1 MTSDGVVNP
10 AVRFVT
16 VSADFAGQR
25 LDNFLMRELKG
36 VPKSKIYNILR
47 RGEVRVNKSRAKP
60 AYKLVAGDVLRIPP
74 AVSYTH
80 LTLPTSDLV

>member
-1 MTSDGVVNP
+1 MAGTGPDRYRANITGFSSCLNDLPRYYVTSDGVVNP

-47 RGEVRVNKSRAKP
+47 RGEVAC
-60 AYKLVAGDVLRIPP
+60 
-74 AVSYTH
+74 
-80 LTLPTSDLV
+80 